1 MRQLFETP
9 TIAALADKLSALC
22 FHAGGGAP
30 PPLQRAQREHPAPAS
45 YEQERLWFID
55 RLEPNTSAYNF
66 PVALRL
72 SGQLNRNAL
81 ERSLNALVNR
91 HETLRTTFV
100 LEANSL
106 MQVIAEAAPLKLAV
120 HDLRTFPLSEREAEA
135 KRVTAIEAVAPF
147 DLSQGPLLRA
157 SLLRLADDDHV
168 LLLMMHHII
177 NDAWSMNVMMQELGT
192 CYNAFVDGREPALP
206 SLSIQY
212 SDYAIWQREWL
223 EGQTL
228 ANRLQYWQ
236 DNLAGIPEQL
246 RLTTDGSR
254 PSVQSSRGSTKF
266 STLSSD
272 LSERL
277 RNFSQRESV
286 TLFMLLLAA
295 WQMLL
300 SYYSGQLD
308 IVVGTNVA
316 NRMWPATEALV
327 GFFINALTLRLKLFD
342 NPTCRELLARVRE
355 ITLGAFAHQEVP
367 FAKVVEALNPRRAT
381 SHAPLFQVKINFVN
395 TPRKDSI
402 SWHGVEVRNFNIREE
417 ISHFDLTLSL
427 ADSERGMRIALVY
440 NTDLFGAETIAAI
453 LADYEFILDRMS
465 AEPETKTE
473 TLRELV
479 RERMNDRRHHQ
490 IELDRQQ
497 QQQKLTNLRRKFVT
511 TS

>member
-1 MRQLFETP
+1 
-9 TIAALADKLSALC
+9 
-22 FHAGGGAP
+22 
-30 PPLQRAQREHPAPAS
+30 
-45 YEQERLWFID
+45 
-55 RLEPNTSAYNF
+55 
-66 PVALRL
+66 
-72 SGQLNRNAL
+72 
-81 ERSLNALVNR
+81 
-91 HETLRTTFV
+91 
-100 LEANSL
+100 
-106 MQVIAEAAPLKLAV
+106 
-120 HDLRTFPLSEREAEA
+120 
-135 KRVTAIEAVAPF
+135 
-147 DLSQGPLLRA
+147 
-157 SLLRLADDDHV
+157 
-168 LLLMMHHII
+168 
-177 NDAWSMNVMMQELGT
+177 
-192 CYNAFVDGREPALP
+192 VDGREPALP

-223 EGQTL
+223 EGETL

-236 DNLAGIPEQL
+236 DNLAGLPEQL

-277 RNFSQRESV
+277 RNFSQRENV
-286 TLFMLLLAA
+286 TLFMLLLTA

-327 GFFINALTLRLKLFD
+327 GFFINALTLRLRLFD

-427 ADSERGMRIALVY
+427 ADSERGVRIALVY
-440 NTDLFGAETIAAI
+440 NTDLFGAETIAAM

-465 AEPETKTE
+465 AEPETNTE

-479 RERMNDRRHHQ
+479 SERMNDRRHHQ